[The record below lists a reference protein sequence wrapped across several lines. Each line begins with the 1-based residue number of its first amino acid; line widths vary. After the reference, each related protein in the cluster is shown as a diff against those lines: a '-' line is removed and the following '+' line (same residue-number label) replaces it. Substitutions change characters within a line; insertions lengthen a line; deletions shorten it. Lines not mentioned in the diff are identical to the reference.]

1 MTPMRLL
8 LADDQAMIRTG
19 FRLVLAPQR
28 DIHVVGEAA
37 DGAQAVDLV
46 ERLHPDVVLMDVRM
60 PRMDGITATRHIVSV
75 HPATRVL
82 ILTTFDLDEYVIDA
96 LNAGASGF
104 LLKDASA
111 PELLAAVRAV
121 HAGDAVVAPAA
132 TRRLLDT
139 ILPLRPHTDRTALE
153 QLSAREEQIVTLIA
167 RGLSNAAIA
176 GELFIAESTVKTH
189 INRILAKL
197 NARDRVHLVI
207 LAYESGLVRS
217 RAADAGPPPAGL

>member
-1 MTPMRLL
+1 
-8 LADDQAMIRTG
+8 
-19 FRLVLAPQR
+19 
-28 DIHVVGEAA
+28 
-37 DGAQAVDLV
+37 
-46 ERLHPDVVLMDVRM
+46 M
-60 PRMDGITATRHIVSV
+60 PRMDGITATRHIISA

-82 ILTTFDLDEYVIDA
+82 ILTTFDLDDYV
-96 LNAGASGF
+96 
-104 LLKDASA
+104 
-111 PELLAAVRAV
+111 
-121 HAGDAVVAPAA
+121 VVAPAA

-217 RAADAGPPPAGL
+217 RAADAGPPPPGL